1 MWHSIENTA
10 KVNLLV
16 GILPVSCSEI
26 SALGFH
32 PRLDQQLNW
41 TGVRSPVLWTS
52 ERGPHSLGKAG
63 MSFVFRQNYLAAKT
77 ADPALQSYT
86 EGEEEREGG
95 WRRRRE
101 RRIQRDAHMEVL
113 VFGRD

>member
-1 MWHSIENTA
+1 
-10 KVNLLV
+10 
-16 GILPVSCSEI
+16 
-26 SALGFH
+26 
-32 PRLDQQLNW
+32 
-41 TGVRSPVLWTS
+41 
-52 ERGPHSLGKAG
+52 